1 MSPSSPWKIVEHRV
15 PSQHVREYPAAT
27 TITQESVLYLAV
39 KQYIPLS
46 NINPPPGDA
55 TIIVAPGGGFGKELY
70 EPVCEELLMRYGKE
84 GLKIRSIWAADPA
97 HQAESNII
105 NRGRLGID
113 RELTRR
119 STMVSRDSS
128 LSDGDSPASHFD
140 HSRDLLHLIN
150 VKRDDMPR
158 PIVAIGHSAG
168 CLSVVH
174 LSLMHPRLF
183 HAMVLFE
190 APIFSVY
197 RREAWPSR
205 PAATES
211 LNRKPFYQ
219 AWDRRVFT
227 QFVKYGLRD
236 VLAKSE
242 ISDENGRPNE
252 TTPVRLTTPLVQE
265 LASFA
270 RPYHNLP
277 APDVGVGDPRNR
289 LTHPDLDPE
298 ALTSLPFYRPEI
310 TELFPR
316 LPYLRP
322 SVLYIFGSESHMSLP
337 ELRSDKLRT
346 TDVGSAFRNRP
357 YGADMR
363 RNMSGTL
370 FNNLDLTHTL
380 ANFPKILI
388 VALNGPVVGF
398 PAALIAQADFI
409 YAAPH
414 TFLLTPFSSLG
425 VAAEGAASRYFVQRL
440 GMSKANEALIMSKR
454 ISCEELVAC
463 GFVNGVV
470 TSPSG
475 KPEDSVDFL
484 KQVLDEVHRRFDSL
498 AARSCVVGIKDLIR
512 KPERMINIQQNCLEV
527 FAGLDMVATGVP
539 EQHVQALVEGQ
550 KKHKL

>member
-15 PSQHVREYPAAT
+15 PCQHVREYPAAT
-27 TITQESVLYLAV
+27 TVTQESVLYLAV

-46 NINPPPGDA
+46 NINPRPGDA
-55 TIIVAPGGGFGKELY
+55 TIIVASGGGFGKELY

-105 NRGRLGID
+105 NGGRLGID

-119 STMVSRDSS
+119 SPVVSRDSS
-128 LSDGDSPASHFD
+128 LTDGDSSASHFD

-190 APIFSVY
+190 APIVRPVTHLSNTSLYKTDMVMRPHLQFSVY

-211 LNRKPFYQ
+211 LRRKPFYQ
-219 AWDRRVFT
+219 AWDRRVFA
-227 QFVKYGLRD
+227 QFVKYGLCD

-289 LTHPDLDPE
+289 LTHPDLDTE

-322 SVLYIFGSESHMSLP
+322 SVLYIFGSESNMSLP

-346 TDVGSAFRNRP
+346 T
-357 YGADMR
+357 
-363 RNMSGTL
+363 
-370 FNNLDLTHTL
+370 
-380 ANFPKILI
+380 
-388 VALNGPVVGF
+388 
-398 PAALIAQADFI
+398 
-409 YAAPH
+409 
-414 TFLLTPFSSLG
+414 
-425 VAAEGAASRYFVQRL
+425 
-440 GMSKANEALIMSKR
+440 
-454 ISCEELVAC
+454 
-463 GFVNGVV
+463 
-470 TSPSG
+470 
-475 KPEDSVDFL
+475 
-484 KQVLDEVHRRFDSL
+484 
-498 AARSCVVGIKDLIR
+498 GI
-512 KPERMINIQQNCLEV
+512 
-527 FAGLDMVATGVP
+527 ATGGSGGTAAGRVREVVMQGFSHQVP
-539 EQHVQALVEGQ
+539 FEAVDECAEEISRWLACESRRWYREEQILHDRWGKLHVSDQMTIDKDWKAHIRRGHRVKSNL
-550 KKHKL
+550 